1 MVQLR
6 AIAADGFQSMVKSW
20 VGEAAQFQTMVNGPA
35 HEAVGQQLMAAHVAA
50 GFQPE
55 LSQIAFSQPLESH
68 TSVGFQP
75 EWAHVATL
83 LHPVSAHAATGYQ
96 LLRTHVTA

>member
-50 GFQPE
+50 GF
-55 LSQIAFSQPLESH
+55 
-68 TSVGFQP
+68 
-75 EWAHVATL
+75 
-83 LHPVSAHAATGYQ
+83 
-96 LLRTHVTA
+96 